1 MVSAKEIKSFNLL
14 RWFSLMSFVS
24 IAIISI
30 VSALLLSRFLRDNIL
45 KRDAVL
51 TMEFVQTV
59 FQSENTS
66 AYFGSEYNEKDKEI
80 FENFFKRI
88 RTIPEVVRVNIY
100 SKDGTVIWSDDNRFI
115 GHRFM
120 PNPELIE
127 ALSGSLAIGSGTSGK
142 PTKAE
147 HVFDK
152 EVPFFAEMYIPIFS
166 NDSDQVIG
174 AVEVYKD
181 RVIGAVEVYKVPLS
195 LFGAIKKGDR
205 LIWASAFV
213 GGIFLYVSLFWIVR
227 RAAFII
233 NLQQQQLI
241 EFEEY
246 KAMAMIGEMAS
257 AVAHSIR
264 NPLASIRSSAEVTL
278 EEAASPSFR
287 HTAEDIIAQVD
298 RVEKW
303 VRDLLTSSQP
313 LRNIQTPVQI
323 NELIREN
330 LHHVEK
336 ELEKQGIKLLLDLKE
351 PLPLIQADAGLL
363 GQMLNSLISNALEAM
378 PNGGTLTVDSK
389 SPEDRS
395 RIEIKIIDSGSGI
408 PKDQIEK
415 MFKPFVTLKQKGL
428 GMGLYLAK
436 RTVERHGGTI
446 NLSSVEGQGTTILLK
461 LPVLS

>member
-1 MVSAKEIKSFNLL
+1 
-14 RWFSLMSFVS
+14 
-24 IAIISI
+24 
-30 VSALLLSRFLRDNIL
+30 
-45 KRDAVL
+45 
-51 TMEFVQTV
+51 
-59 FQSENTS
+59 
-66 AYFGSEYNEKDKEI
+66 
-80 FENFFKRI
+80 
-88 RTIPEVVRVNIY
+88 
-100 SKDGTVIWSDDNRFI
+100 
-115 GHRFM
+115 M
-120 PNPELIE
+120 PNPELIV
-127 ALSGSLAIGSGTSGK
+127 ALSGRLAIGSGTSGK
-142 PTKAE
+142 PSKAE
-147 HVFDK
+147 HVFDN
-152 EVPFFAEMYIPIFS
+152 EVPFFAEMYIPIFFH
-166 NDSDQVIG
+166 NDRDRVIG

-195 LFGAIKKGDR
+195 LFGAIKKGDH
-205 LIWASAFV
+205 LIWTSAIV
-213 GGIFLYVSLFWIVR
+213 GGIFLYVSLFWIVH

-278 EEAASPSFR
+278 WEGASPSY
-287 HTAEDIIAQVD
+287 HQTAEDIIAQVD

-313 LRNIQTPVQI
+313 LKNIQMPVQI

-330 LHHVEK
+330 LRNVEK
-336 ELEKQGIKLLLDLKE
+336 EIEKHGIKLLMDLRE
-351 PLPLIQADAGLL
+351 PLPLLQADVALL

-395 RIEIKIIDSGSGI
+395 RIEIKIIDTGIGI

-415 MFKPFVTLKQKGL
+415 MFKPFFTLKQKGL

-436 RTVERHGGTI
+436 RIVERHGGTI
-446 NLSSVEGQGTTILLK
+446 DLSSVEGQGTAILLK